1 MLSRRQLLHS
11 LALLSLTFGI
21 AQAKPEAPSH
31 APWVVAHRGGAKLE
45 PENTLKAFNNAVRLG
60 SNAFELDI
68 HLTKDGDLVV
78 IHDHTLNRTSHKDGV
93 VGEMT
98 LAEIKKADPS
108 IPSLREALRAAKGHC
123 HVLVEIKAGPKGRY
137 IGLEKVLLRQ
147 LTEEKML
154 DQVVVISFNQDAL
167 KELRSKVTTG
177 LLYAWPLDPV
187 QVKKDL
193 GIQYLC
199 PQAKFATPKLIEE
212 AHGLGLKV
220 NAWTVNDKAD
230 MAALLKSGIDAITT
244 DLPDQ
249 LKEMVAAKK

>member
-1 MLSRRQLLHS
+1 MFSRRQFLCS

-21 AQAKPEAPSH
+21 AHAKPEAP
-31 APWVVAHRGGAKLE
+31 PQPQWVVAHRGGSKLA

-78 IHDHTLNRTSHKDGV
+78 IHDHTLTRTSHKEGV

-98 LAEIKKADPS
+98 LAEIKKADSS
-108 IPSLREALRAAKGHC
+108 IPSLREALRAAKGRC

-137 IGLEKVLLRQ
+137 IGLEKVLLEQ
-147 LTEEKML
+147 LSQEKML
-154 DQVVVISFNQDAL
+154 SQVVVISFNQDSL

-177 LLYAWPLDPV
+177 LLYAWPLDPA

-193 GIQYLC
+193 GVQYLC
-199 PQAKFATPKLIEE
+199 PQAKLVTPKLVQD
-212 AHGLGLKV
+212 AHSLGLKV
-220 NAWTVNDKAD
+220 NAWTVNDKAE
-230 MAALLKSGIDAITT
+230 MLTLLQAGIDAITT

-249 LKEMVAAKK
+249 LKQVLAARK

>member
-1 MLSRRQLLHS
+1 MLSRRRFLTS
-11 LALLSLTFGI
+11 LALLSLSIGT
-21 AQAKPEAPSH
+21 AQAKPEAPPQ
-31 APWVVAHRGGAKLE
+31 APWAVAHRGGAKLA

-68 HLTKDGDLVV
+68 HLTSDGDLVV

-98 LAEIKKADPS
+98 LADIKKADPS

-123 HVLVEIKAGPKGRY
+123 RVLVEIKAGPKGRY
-137 IGLEKVLLRQ
+137 IGLEKVLLQQ
-147 LTEEKML
+147 LKQEKML

-167 KELRSKVTTG
+167 KELRNKVTTG
-177 LLYAWPLDPV
+177 LLYAWPLDPA

-193 GIQYLC
+193 GVQYLC
-199 PQAKFATPKLIEE
+199 PQAKLATPKLIQE
-212 AHGLGLKV
+212 AHSLGMRV
-220 NAWTVNDKAD
+220 NAWTVNDKAE
-230 MAALLKSGIDAITT
+230 MATLLKSGIDAITT

-249 LKEMVAAKK
+249 LKQVMAAQK